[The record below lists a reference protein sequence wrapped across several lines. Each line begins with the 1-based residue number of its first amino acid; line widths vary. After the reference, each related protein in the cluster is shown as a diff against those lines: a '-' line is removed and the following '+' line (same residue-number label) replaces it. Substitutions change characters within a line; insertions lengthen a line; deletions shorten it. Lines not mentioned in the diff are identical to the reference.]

1 MKDIEPSSR
10 GSASAPRPLEGF
22 VGTEEVAAFLG
33 KPASWL
39 YNRAE
44 ALNIPRYK
52 IGLQYR
58 YRLSEVAEWV
68 VRNGAGE

>member
-1 MKDIEPSSR
+1 MSSPVAQIEP
-10 GSASAPRPLEGF
+10 F

-44 ALNIPRYK
+44 RLGVPRYRV
-52 IGLQYR
+52 GLHYR

-68 VRNGAGE
+68 AEGREGGDRR